1 METKN
6 KKIEKEY
13 GEIDF
18 ENDIFEVYASN
29 KPKFGED
36 LNHGLALFCAESLAM
51 RHYCYLET
59 AKGKCPIVLDDFYNN
74 YREDLGKRK
83 MSAEDIFDKYYRKE
97 MKEDYRNK
105 VLEMINR
112 IRYYRA

>member
-6 KKIEKEY
+6 KKNENEF
-13 GEIDF
+13 GEIKF
-18 ENDIFEVYASN
+18 ENDIFKVYASN

-36 LNHGLALFCAESLAM
+36 MNYALALLCAESLAM

-59 AKGKCPIVLDDFYNN
+59 AKGKSPIVLDDFYYN
-74 YREDLGKRK
+74 YREDLGKRE

-97 MKEDYRNK
+97 MKEENRNI

-112 IRYYRA
+112 IRHYRA

>member
-36 LNHGLALFCAESLAM
+36 LIHGLALLCAESLAM

-59 AKGKCPIVLDDFYNN
+59 AKGKSPIVLDDFYNN

-97 MKEDYRNK
+97 MKEENRNT

>member
-18 ENDIFEVYASN
+18 ENDIFKVYASN
-29 KPKFGED
+29 KLKFGED
-36 LNHGLALFCAESLAM
+36 LNHGLALLCAEALAM
-51 RHYCYLET
+51 RHYCHIET
-59 AKGKCPIVLDDFYNN
+59 AKGKKPIELDDFYNN
-74 YREDLGKRK
+74 YREDLEKEE
-83 MSAEDIFDKYYRKE
+83 MSAEDIFDKYFRKE
-97 MKEDYRNK
+97 MKEEDRNI
-105 VLEMINR
+105 VLEMINH

>member
-6 KKIEKEY
+6 KKNENEF
-13 GEIDF
+13 GEIKF
-18 ENDIFEVYASN
+18 ENSIFKVYATN
-29 KPKFGED
+29 KTKFGED
-36 LNHGLALFCAESLAM
+36 LIHGLALLCAESLAM

-59 AKGKCPIVLDDFYNN
+59 AKGKKTIVLDDFYDN
-74 YREDLGKRK
+74 YREDLGKRE
-83 MSAEDIFDKYYRKE
+83 MSAEDIFDKYFRKE
-97 MKEDYRNK
+97 MKEENRNT